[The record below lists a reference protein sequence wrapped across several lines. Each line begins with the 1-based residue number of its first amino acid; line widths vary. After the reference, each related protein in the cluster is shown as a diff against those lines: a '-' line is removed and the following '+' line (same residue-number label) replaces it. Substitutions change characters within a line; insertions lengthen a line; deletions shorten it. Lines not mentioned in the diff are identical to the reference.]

1 GVIPTLA
8 PYLLPRF
15 LNDFL
20 ARHPGTSFTVTELQT
35 VEIVRQLKANRLDV
49 AILVTPLDD
58 REIREIPVFYE
69 PILLYTSEKQKYYR
83 QEKVSHK
90 SLSTEDLLLLEEG
103 HCFRGQVMNLC
114 SSKGKAI
121 HQQLNYQSGS
131 FETLKAMVDNHYGY
145 TLIPE
150 MAVSTRS
157 RQVRHFVA
165 PEPVREVS

>member
-1 GVIPTLA
+1 
-8 PYLLPRF
+8 
-15 LNDFL
+15 
-20 ARHPGTSFTVTELQT
+20 
-35 VEIVRQLKANRLDV
+35 
-49 AILVTPLDD
+49 
-58 REIREIPVFYE
+58 
-69 PILLYTSEKQKYYR
+69 
-83 QEKVSHK
+83 
-90 SLSTEDLLLLEEG
+90 
-103 HCFRGQVMNLC
+103 MNLC

-165 PEPVREVS
+165 PEPVREVSLAVHHGFVKEALLTKLREAILKCIPPHFKKNDRYIRVKWN